1 MMGLTGGK
9 QKREEQ
15 LDATVVVQERNDNG
29 DQGDVQ
35 SDEEDILIQRV
46 QLLRGAGGLDLKCE
60 KLSLGL

>member
-29 DQGDVQ
+29 D
-35 SDEEDILIQRV
+35 
-46 QLLRGAGGLDLKCE
+46 
-60 KLSLGL
+60 